1 MKVMLNMKL
10 IVIKKNKSIIIMPN
24 IMNCDLNL
32 AIMLNMEEE
41 VDNEL
46 CVANAD
52 NA

>member
-1 MKVMLNMKL
+1 
-10 IVIKKNKSIIIMPN
+10 MPN

-46 CVANAD
+46 CVTNAD